1 MKKLSEWF
9 ICPEV
14 RAAVTKMKETVVN
27 DHVKAGKI
35 AERLKK
41 FDTNLVEGW
50 YISRS
55 IKKCRRIRQRAVKE
69 QDKAE
74 LLRAVLGVDE
84 PVESPQVRP
93 GAARSIST
101 SNTATGISFT
111 NPRDLYNASVMDL
124 KELQSKVLKE
134 QARYWEDYSE
144 NSR

>member
-14 RAAVTKMKETVVN
+14 RAAVTKMKETVAN

-41 FDTNLVEGW
+41 FDTNLVECW
-50 YISRS
+50 YIDRS
-55 IKKCRRIRQRAVKE
+55 IKKCRRIRKRAIREKE
-69 QDKAE
+69 KAE
-74 LLRAVLGVDE
+74 LLKAVLGVDE
-84 PVESPQVRP
+84 SVESPHVKP
-93 GAARSIST
+93 ASMYPNFT
-101 SNTATGISFT
+101 TNTAIGASFT